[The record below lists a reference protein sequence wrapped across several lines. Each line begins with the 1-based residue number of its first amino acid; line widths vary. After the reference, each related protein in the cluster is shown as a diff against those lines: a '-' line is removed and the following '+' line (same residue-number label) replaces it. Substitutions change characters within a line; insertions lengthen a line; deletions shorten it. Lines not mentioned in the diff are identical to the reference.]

1 MKYWSWYCK
10 QNDVGT
16 DLLPQDQSQNVSIQA
31 QKFLTRWWWKGLSW
45 PPNLSDQFLVNLVK
59 LGFSSQKCTT
69 LGGQIQPLSGDHLLC
84 PPFDPPLL
92 EQQPCS
98 GAVSQSQLSVW
109 NDSIVIG
116 QAMFAIMFW
125 YTLWIPMFLLYSPI
139 FSRASI
145 FGLHICWK
153 CVYASGGGS
162 GDAGN
167 WGYNVQQQQ
176 LAIYKCTS
184 PPFCANGTSTIHSK
198 SEKVCGTAFSV
209 KKNCGKSA

>member
-1 MKYWSWYCK
+1 MILQTKWCWYWPPSSGSIPKCF
-10 QNDVGT
+10 NPGT
-16 DLLPQDQSQNVSIQA
+16 KIPHQMMMEGTQLTAKSFWSIFGQPGQTWLLFSEMYH
-31 QKFLTRWWWKGLSW
+31 TRWTNSAFVRRSLVMPTLW
-45 PPNLSDQFLVNLVK
+45 PAFAW
-59 LGFSSQKCTT
+59 TT
-69 LGGQIQPLSGDHLLC
+69 TMLRSCFTI
-84 PPFDPPLL
+84 
-92 EQQPCS
+92 
-98 GAVSQSQLSVW
+98 
-109 NDSIVIG
+109 SIVSMEWFNCDRS
-116 QAMFAIMFW
+116 MFAIMFW

-198 SEKVCGTAFSV
+198 SEKVCGTTFSV
-209 KKNCGKSA
+209 KKICGKSA